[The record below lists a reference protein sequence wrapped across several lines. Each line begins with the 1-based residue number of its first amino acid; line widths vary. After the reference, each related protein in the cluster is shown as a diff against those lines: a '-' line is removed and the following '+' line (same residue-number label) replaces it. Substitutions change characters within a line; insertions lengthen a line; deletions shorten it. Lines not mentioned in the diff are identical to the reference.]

1 MRSRPQTIVARDR
14 KVIAEVVRRL
24 LTIITLLL
32 FAGRLAA
39 AEKIFVS
46 SAEELRSLGNIKAGS
61 EVVWRNGDYADV
73 VITINAL
80 GTAKKPVIFRAECD
94 GGVRFTGLSRLRIK
108 GKYVIVKGFWWQNP
122 TIEKG
127 VVVSFDKHS
136 SYSRLV
142 ECAIT
147 GFDCE
152 MRPNCNVKWVSIW
165 GYRNRVE
172 QCSFLDKRDL
182 GQNLIVRIDKGDRPP
197 KAVIRNCHFS
207 RPRSLLNEKGNR
219 INGQCCI
226 RIGTSNVAQQQA
238 ECVVERCHFEQCNG
252 EGEVISSKSCGN
264 TFRNNLFYECRGSL
278 TLRHG
283 NNSQV
288 LDNLFIGNGRPL
300 TAGIRVV
307 GEGHVIKGNY
317 LQGLRKGSSRSRHC
331 AIHLLQGQENAPAG
345 GYQQV
350 KNVVV
355 SENIIVDC
363 RYGITANSQRNGC
376 NLPVLGSV
384 VERNIIIADDES
396 CSVASEDAPHE
407 IEWRNNTIFGGGQL
421 GLSLGEVDKKPKL
434 SNVKSSINAI
444 RKGAGAEF
452 VK

>member
-1 MRSRPQTIVARDR
+1 M
-14 KVIAEVVRRL
+14 
-24 LTIITLLL
+24 
-32 FAGRLAA
+32 
-39 AEKIFVS
+39 
-46 SAEELRSLGNIKAGS
+46 GNIKAGT
-61 EVVWRNGDYADV
+61 EVVWHNGDYADEVINITAYGSAKQPV
-73 VITINAL
+73 V
-80 GTAKKPVIFRAECD
+80 FRAETA
-94 GGVRFTGLSRLRIK
+94 GGVRFTGLSCLRIK
-108 GKYVIVKGFWWQNP
+108 GKYVVVKGFWWQNP
-122 TIEKG
+122 AIEKG
-127 VVVSFDKHS
+127 VVVAFDKNSSHS
-136 SYSRLV
+136 CLV

-147 GFDCE
+147 GFDTP
-152 MRPNCNVKWVSIW
+152 MRPQCNVKWISVW

-172 QCSFLDKRDL
+172 RCSFIDKRDL
-182 GQNLIVRIDKGDRPP
+182 GQILIVRLAKDEKSPQHI
-197 KAVIRNCHFS
+197 VRNCYFT
-207 RPRSLLNEKGNR
+207 RPKSLLNEKGGR

-226 RIGTSNVAQQQA
+226 RFGTSDVAQQQA
-238 ECVVERCHFEQCNG
+238 ECMVENCYFEQCNG
-252 EGEVISSKSCGN
+252 EGEIISSKSCGN
-264 TFRNNLFYECRGSL
+264 IFRNNLFYECQGSL

-288 LDNLFIGNGRPL
+288 LDNLFIGNERPL

-350 KNVVV
+350 KNVEI

-363 RYGITANSQRNGC
+363 RYGITANCQRKGC
-376 NLPVLGSV
+376 DLPVIGSV
-384 VERNIIIADDES
+384 VERNIIVADDES

>member
-1 MRSRPQTIVARDR
+1 M
-14 KVIAEVVRRL
+14 RRL
-24 LTIITLLL
+24 ALTLVALL
-32 FAGRLAA
+32 FSLLSESSTLYAKEA
-39 AEKIFVS
+39 IVIS
-46 SAEELRSLGNIKAGS
+46 SARELSKLSAIKAGT
-61 EVVWRNGDYADV
+61 EVVWRNGEYADEIL
-73 VITINAL
+73 VISAS
-80 GTAKKPVIFRAECD
+80 GTAQKPIILRAESD
-94 GGVRFTGLSRLRIK
+94 GGVRFTGKSLLRIK
-108 GKYVIVKGFWWQNP
+108 GSNIVVRGFVWDNP
-122 TIEKG
+122 TLEKG
-127 VVVSFDKHS
+127 VVVSFDRASSHS
-136 SYSRLV
+136 LLE
-142 ECAIT
+142 ECVIK
-147 GFDCE
+147 GDRSE
-152 MRPNCNVKWVSIW
+152 MRPANNIKWVSVW

-172 QCSFLDKRDL
+172 RCSFIDKRDL
-182 GQNLIVRIDKGDRPP
+182 GQILIVRLAKDE
-197 KAVIRNCHFS
+197 KAPQHIVRNCYFT
-207 RPRSLLNEKGNR
+207 RPKSLLNEKGGR

-226 RIGTSNVAQQQA
+226 RFGTSDVAQQQA
-238 ECVVERCHFEQCNG
+238 ECVVENCYFEQCNG
-252 EGEVISSKSCGN
+252 EGEIISSKSCGN
-264 TFRNNLFYECRGSL
+264 IFRNNLFYECQGSL

-288 LDNLFIGNGRPL
+288 LDNLFIGNERPL

-350 KNVVV
+350 KNVEI

-363 RYGITANSQRNGC
+363 RYGITANCQRKGYD
-376 NLPVLGSV
+376 LPVIGSV
-384 VERNIIIADDES
+384 VERNIIVADDES

>member
-1 MRSRPQTIVARDR
+1 MRRF
-14 KVIAEVVRRL
+14 
-24 LTIITLLL
+24 LTIIALLL
-32 FAGRLAA
+32 FAGRFAT
-39 AEKIFVS
+39 AEPIYIS
-46 SAEELRSLGNIKAGS
+46 SAEELRALGNIKAGT
-61 EVVWRNGDYADV
+61 EVVWHNGDYADEVINITAYGSAKRPV
-73 VITINAL
+73 V
-80 GTAKKPVIFRAECD
+80 FRAETA
-94 GGVRFTGLSRLRIK
+94 GGVRFTGKSLLRIK
-108 GKYVIVKGFWWQNP
+108 GSNIVVRGFVWDNP
-122 TIEKG
+122 TLEKG
-127 VVVSFDKHS
+127 VVVSFDRASSHS
-136 SYSRLV
+136 LLE
-142 ECAIT
+142 ECVIK
-147 GFDCE
+147 GDRSE
-152 MRPNCNVKWVSIW
+152 MRPANNIKWVSVW

-172 QCSFLDKRDL
+172 RCSFIDKRDL
-182 GQNLIVRIDKGDRPP
+182 GQILIVRLAKDEKSPQHI
-197 KAVIRNCHFS
+197 VRNCYFT
-207 RPRSLLNEKGNR
+207 RPKSLLNEKGGR

-226 RIGTSNVAQQQA
+226 RFGTSDVAQQQA
-238 ECVVERCHFEQCNG
+238 ECMVENCYFEQCNG
-252 EGEVISSKSCGN
+252 EGEIISSKSCGN
-264 TFRNNLFYECRGSL
+264 IFRNNLFYECQGSL

-288 LDNLFIGNGRPL
+288 LDNLFIGNERPL

-350 KNVVV
+350 KNVEI

-363 RYGITANSQRNGC
+363 RYGITANCQRKGC
-376 NLPVLGSV
+376 DLPVIGSV
-384 VERNIIIADDES
+384 VERNIIVADDES

-444 RKGAGAEF
+444 RKGAGAGF
-452 VK
+452 IK

>member
-1 MRSRPQTIVARDR
+1 MRRF
-14 KVIAEVVRRL
+14 
-24 LTIITLLL
+24 LTIIALLL
-32 FAGRLAA
+32 FAGRFAT
-39 AEKIFVS
+39 AEPIYIS
-46 SAEELRSLGNIKAGS
+46 SAEELRALGNIKAGT
-61 EVVWRNGDYADV
+61 EVVWRNGDYADEVINITAYGSAKRPV
-73 VITINAL
+73 V
-80 GTAKKPVIFRAECD
+80 FRAETA

-108 GKYVIVKGFWWQNP
+108 GKYVVVKGFWWQNP
-122 TIEKG
+122 TIGKG
-127 VVVSFDKHS
+127 VVVAFDKNSSHS
-136 SYSRLV
+136 CFV

-147 GFDCE
+147 GFDTP
-152 MRPNCNVKWVSIW
+152 MRPQCNVKWISVW

-172 QCSFLDKRDL
+172 RCSFLDKRDL
-182 GQNLIVRIDKGDRPP
+182 GQILIVRLAKDEKVPQHI
-197 KAVIRNCHFS
+197 VRNCHFT
-207 RPRSLLNEKGNR
+207 RPNTLLNEKGGR

-226 RIGTSNVAQQQA
+226 RFGTSDVAHQRA
-238 ECVVERCHFEQCNG
+238 ECVVENCYFERCNG
-252 EGEVISSKSCGN
+252 EGEIISSKSCGN
-264 TFRNNLFYECRGSL
+264 IFRNNLFYKSQGSL

-288 LDNLFIGNGRPL
+288 LDNYFIGNKQPL

-307 GEGHVIKGNY
+307 GEGHTIKGNY
-317 LQGLRKGSSRSRHC
+317 LQGLSVGSIRHRHC

-376 NLPVLGSV
+376 NLPVLSSV
-384 VERNIIIADDES
+384 VERNIIIADDEN

-407 IEWRNNTIFGGGQL
+407 IVWRNNAIFGGRQL
-421 GLSLGEVDKKPKL
+421 GLSLGEVGKKPKL
-434 SNVKSSINAI
+434 PSAQSSINAI
-444 RKGAGAEF
+444 RKGAGAGF

>member
-1 MRSRPQTIVARDR
+1 MRRF
-14 KVIAEVVRRL
+14 
-24 LTIITLLL
+24 LTIIALLL
-32 FAGRLAA
+32 FAGRFAT
-39 AEKIFVS
+39 AEPIYIS
-46 SAEELRSLGNIKAGS
+46 SAEELRALGNIKAGT
-61 EVVWRNGDYADV
+61 EVVWRNGDYADEVINITAYGSAKRPV
-73 VITINAL
+73 V
-80 GTAKKPVIFRAECD
+80 FRAETA
-94 GGVRFTGLSRLRIK
+94 GSVRFTGLSRLRIK
-108 GKYVIVKGFWWQNP
+108 GKYVVVKGFWWQNP

-127 VVVSFDKHS
+127 VVVAFDKNSSHS
-136 SYSRLV
+136 CLV

-147 GFDCE
+147 GFDTP
-152 MRPNCNVKWVSIW
+152 MRPQCNVKWISVW

-172 QCSFLDKRDL
+172 RCSFLDKRDL
-182 GQNLIVRIDKGDRPP
+182 GQILIVRLAKDE
-197 KAVIRNCHFS
+197 KAPQHIVRNCHFT
-207 RPRSLLNEKGNR
+207 RPNTLLNEKEGR

-226 RIGTSNVAQQQA
+226 RFGTSDVAHQRA
-238 ECVVERCHFEQCNG
+238 ECVVENCYFERCNG
-252 EGEVISSKSCGN
+252 EGEIISSKSCGN
-264 TFRNNLFYECRGSL
+264 IFRNNLFYKSQGSL

-288 LDNLFIGNGRPL
+288 LDNYFIGNGEPL
-300 TAGIRVV
+300 TAGVRVV
-307 GEGHVIKGNY
+307 GEGHTIKGNY
-317 LQGLRKGSSRSRHC
+317 LQGLSVGSSRHRHC

-384 VERNIIIADDES
+384 VERNIIIADDEN

-407 IEWRNNTIFGGGQL
+407 IVWHNNAIFGGRQL
-421 GLSLGEVDKKPKL
+421 GLSLGEVGKKPKL
-434 SNVKSSINAI
+434 PSAQSSINAI
-444 RKGAGAEF
+444 RKGAGAGF

>member
-1 MRSRPQTIVARDR
+1 MRRF
-14 KVIAEVVRRL
+14 
-24 LTIITLLL
+24 LTIIALLL
-32 FAGRLAA
+32 FAGRFAT
-39 AEKIFVS
+39 AEPIYIS
-46 SAEELRSLGNIKAGS
+46 SAEELRALGNIKAGT
-61 EVVWRNGDYADV
+61 EVVWRNGDYADE
-73 VITINAL
+73 VINI
-80 GTAKKPVIFRAECD
+80 TAYGSAKQPGVFRAETA
-94 GGVRFTGLSRLRIK
+94 GGVRFTGKSLLRIK
-108 GKYVIVKGFWWQNP
+108 GSNIVVRGFVWDNP
-122 TIEKG
+122 TLEKG
-127 VVVSFDKHS
+127 VVVSFDRASSHS
-136 SYSRLV
+136 LLE
-142 ECAIT
+142 ECVIK
-147 GFDCE
+147 GDRSE
-152 MRPNCNVKWVSIW
+152 MRPANNIKWVSVW

-172 QCSFLDKRDL
+172 RCSFIDKRDL
-182 GQNLIVRIDKGDRPP
+182 GQILIVRLAKDEKSPQHI
-197 KAVIRNCHFS
+197 VRNCYFT
-207 RPRSLLNEKGNR
+207 RPKSLLNEKGGR

-226 RIGTSNVAQQQA
+226 RFGTSDVAQQQA
-238 ECVVERCHFEQCNG
+238 ECMVENCYFEQCNG
-252 EGEVISSKSCGN
+252 EGEIISSKSCGN
-264 TFRNNLFYECRGSL
+264 IFRNNLFYECQGSL

-288 LDNLFIGNGRPL
+288 LDNLFIGNERPL

-350 KNVVV
+350 KNVEI

-363 RYGITANSQRNGC
+363 RYGITANCQRKGC
-376 NLPVLGSV
+376 DLPVIGSV
-384 VERNIIIADDES
+384 VERNIIVADDES

-444 RKGAGAEF
+444 RKGAGAGF
-452 VK
+452 IK

>member
-1 MRSRPQTIVARDR
+1 M
-14 KVIAEVVRRL
+14 RRL
-24 LTIITLLL
+24 ALTLVTLLFSL
-32 FAGRLAA
+32 LSESSTLYAKEA
-39 AEKIFVS
+39 IVIS
-46 SAEELRSLGNIKAGS
+46 SARELSKLSAIKAGT
-61 EVVWRNGDYADV
+61 EVVWRNGEYADEIL
-73 VITINAL
+73 VISAS
-80 GTAKKPVIFRAECD
+80 GTAQKPIILRAESD
-94 GGVRFTGLSRLRIK
+94 GGVRFTGKSLLRIK
-108 GKYVIVKGFWWQNP
+108 GSNIVVRGFVWDNP
-122 TIEKG
+122 TLEKG
-127 VVVSFDKHS
+127 VVVSFDRASSHS
-136 SYSRLV
+136 LLE
-142 ECAIT
+142 ECVIK
-147 GFDCE
+147 GDRSE
-152 MRPNCNVKWVSIW
+152 MRPANNIKWVSVW

-172 QCSFLDKRDL
+172 RCSFIDKRDL
-182 GQNLIVRIDKGDRPP
+182 GQILIVRLAKDEKSPQHI
-197 KAVIRNCHFS
+197 VRNCYFT
-207 RPRSLLNEKGNR
+207 RPKSLLNEKGGR

-226 RIGTSNVAQQQA
+226 RFGTSDVAQQQA
-238 ECVVERCHFEQCNG
+238 ECVVENCYFEQCNG
-252 EGEVISSKSCGN
+252 EGEIISSKSCGN
-264 TFRNNLFYECRGSL
+264 IFRNNLFYECQGSL

-288 LDNLFIGNGRPL
+288 LDNLFIGNERPL

-350 KNVVV
+350 KNVEI

-363 RYGITANSQRNGC
+363 SYGITANCQRKGC
-376 NLPVLGSV
+376 DLPVIGSV
-384 VERNIIIADDES
+384 VERNIIVADDES

-444 RKGAGAEF
+444 RKGAGAGF
-452 VK
+452 IK